1 MASVKR
7 IVCLA
12 NARKLSGRCVAGR
25 EWSAE
30 RGAGEWIRP
39 VSARDS
45 GEVSEY
51 ERQYEDGSDP
61 RPLDV
66 IDIPLLEPRPE
77 DWQTE
82 NWLLDSEAYWRKE
95 GKYSWFDLPDIVDPV
110 KPLWIDGFS
119 TYNGRNDKVP
129 LESTASVSSSLRLIH
144 VKRLTLAVFSPGE
157 AFGNRKRRVQG
168 RFSHAD
174 RDYALWVTDPDY
186 ERAYLSKLNGV
197 YEIRDCYATVSFGE
211 PYQGACY
218 KLIAAVMEVDG

>member
-1 MASVKR
+1 M
-7 IVCLA
+7 
-12 NARKLSGRCVAGR
+12 
-25 EWSAE
+25 
-30 RGAGEWIRP
+30 
-39 VSARDS
+39 
-45 GEVSEY
+45 
-51 ERQYEDGSDP
+51 
-61 RPLDV
+61 
-66 IDIPLLEPRPE
+66 
-77 DWQTE
+77 
-82 NWLLDSEAYWRKE
+82 
-95 GKYSWFDLPDIVDPV
+95 DPV

-129 LESTASVSSSLRLIH
+129 IESTASVSSSLRLIH
-144 VKRLTLAVFSPGE
+144 VERLALAVFSPGE

-168 RFSHAD
+168 RFSHAG